1 MIEERSAGVI
11 LFNKTKCIQFLLLK
25 YPSGHWDFVKGNI
38 EKGEKEKETV
48 KRELFEETGINSLQ
62 IHQGFN
68 EKVEY
73 NYYKKDINK
82 KNIKVHKIVSYY
94 LAETDQKEIKLS
106 FEHLDYKWSD
116 YEDLM
121 KLITFENSREILNKG
136 NKLIKNLTK
145 N

>member
-11 LFNKTKCIQFLLLK
+11 LFNKAEDIQFLVLK

-38 EKGEKEKETV
+38 EEGEEEEETV
-48 KRELFEETGINSLQ
+48 KRELFEETGINNLE

-68 EKVEY
+68 EKVQY
-73 NYYKKDINK
+73 NYYKKN
-82 KNIKVHKIVSYY
+82 NKVHKIVSYY
-94 LAETDQKEIKLS
+94 LAETNQKEVKLS
-106 FEHLDYKWSD
+106 YEHLDYKWSD

-121 KLITFENSREILNKG
+121 KSITFENSREVLKKG
-136 NKLIKNLTK
+136 NERINNPTK

>member
-11 LFNKTKCIQFLLLK
+11 LFNKTEGIQFLILK

-38 EKGEKEKETV
+38 EEGEKEKETV

-62 IHQGFN
+62 IHRGFN

-73 NYYKKDINK
+73 NYYKKNR
-82 KNIKVHKIVSYY
+82 KVHKIVSYY

-106 FEHLDYKWSD
+106 DEHLDSKWSD

-121 KLITFENSREILNKG
+121 KLITFENSREILKKG
-136 NKLIKNLTK
+136 NELIKNLTK

>member
-11 LFNKTKCIQFLLLK
+11 LFNKTEGIQFLILK

-38 EKGEKEKETV
+38 EEGEKEEETV

-73 NYYKKDINK
+73 NYYKKNR
-82 KNIKVHKIVSYY
+82 KVHKIVSYY

>member
-11 LFNKTKCIQFLLLK
+11 LFNKTDGIQFLILK

-38 EKGEKEKETV
+38 EEGEKEKETV

-62 IHQGFN
+62 IHRGFN

-73 NYYKKDINK
+73 NYYKKNR
-82 KNIKVHKIVSYY
+82 KVHKIVSYY

-106 FEHLDYKWSD
+106 DEHLDSKWSD

-121 KLITFENSREILNKG
+121 KLITFENSREILKKG
-136 NKLIKNLTK
+136 NELIKNLTK

>member
-11 LFNKTKCIQFLLLK
+11 LFNKTKGIQFLILK

-38 EKGEKEKETV
+38 EEGEKEKETV
-48 KRELFEETGINSLQ
+48 KRELFEETGIDSLQ
-62 IHQGFN
+62 IHQEFN

-73 NYYKKDINK
+73 NYYK

-121 KLITFENSREILNKG
+121 KLITFENSREILKKG
-136 NKLIKNLTK
+136 NELIKDLTK

>member
-11 LFNKTKCIQFLLLK
+11 LFNKTDGIQFLILK

-38 EKGEKEKETV
+38 EEGEKEKETV
-48 KRELFEETGINSLQ
+48 RRELFEETGISNLE

-73 NYYKKDINK
+73 NYYKKN
-82 KNIKVHKIVSYY
+82 NKVHKIVSYY
-94 LAETDQKEIKLS
+94 LAETKQEEVKLS
-106 FEHLDYKWSD
+106 FEHLDYKWSN

-121 KLITFENSREILNKG
+121 NLITFDNSKDMLRKG
-136 NKLIKNLTK
+136 NEVIKNLSK

>member
-11 LFNKTKCIQFLLLK
+11 LFNKTDGIQFLILK
-25 YPSGHWDFVKGNI
+25 YPSGHWDFVKGKM
-38 EKGEKEKETV
+38 EKGEKEEETV

-73 NYYKKDINK
+73 NYYKKNS
-82 KNIKVHKIVSYY
+82 KVHKIVSYY

>member
-11 LFNKTKCIQFLLLK
+11 LFNKTNGIQFLILK

-38 EKGEKEKETV
+38 EEGEKEKETV

-94 LAETDQKEIKLS
+94 LAETDQKEVKLS

-121 KLITFENSREILNKG
+121 KLITFENSREILKKG
-136 NKLIKNLTK
+136 NELIKNLTK

>member
-11 LFNKTKCIQFLLLK
+11 LFNKTEGIQFLILK

-38 EKGEKEKETV
+38 EEGEKEKETV
-48 KRELFEETGINSLQ
+48 KRELFEETGIDSLQ
-62 IHQGFN
+62 IHQEFN

-73 NYYKKDINK
+73 NYYK

-106 FEHLDYKWSD
+106 DEHLDSKWSD

-121 KLITFENSREILNKG
+121 KLITFENSREILKKG
-136 NKLIKNLTK
+136 NELIKNLTK

>member
-11 LFNKTKCIQFLLLK
+11 LFNKADNIQFLVLK

-73 NYYKKDINK
+73 NYYKKN
-82 KNIKVHKIVSYY
+82 NKVHKIVSYY
-94 LAETDQKEIKLS
+94 LAETNQKEVKLS
-106 FEHLDYKWSD
+106 YEHLDYKWTNYDS
-116 YEDLM
+116 LL
-121 KLITFENSREILNKG
+121 KIITFDNSKDILKKG
-136 NKLIKNLTK
+136 NKLIKNLAK

>member
-11 LFNKTKCIQFLLLK
+11 LFNKTDGIQFLILK

-38 EKGEKEKETV
+38 EDGEKEKETV
-48 KRELFEETGINSLQ
+48 KRELFEETGIDSLQ
-62 IHQGFN
+62 IHQEFN

-73 NYYKKDINK
+73 NYYKKNR
-82 KNIKVHKIVSYY
+82 KVHKIVSYY

-106 FEHLDYKWSD
+106 FEHLDSKWSD
-116 YEDLM
+116 YEELM
-121 KLITFENSREILNKG
+121 KLITFENSREILKKG
-136 NKLIKNLTK
+136 NELIKNLTK

>member
-11 LFNKTKCIQFLLLK
+11 LFNKTDGIQFLILK

-38 EKGEKEKETV
+38 EEGEKEKETV
-48 KRELFEETGINSLQ
+48 RRELFEETGISNLE

-73 NYYKKDINK
+73 NYYKKN
-82 KNIKVHKIVSYY
+82 NKVHKIVSYY
-94 LAETDQKEIKLS
+94 LAETNQKEVKLS
-106 FEHLDYKWSD
+106 YEHLDYKWSD

-121 KLITFENSREILNKG
+121 KSITFENSREILKKG
-136 NKLIKNLTK
+136 NESIKNLTK

>member
-11 LFNKTKCIQFLLLK
+11 LFNKTDGIQFLILK

-38 EKGEKEKETV
+38 EEGEKEEETV

-62 IHQGFN
+62 IHRGFN

-73 NYYKKDINK
+73 NYYKKNR
-82 KNIKVHKIVSYY
+82 KVHKIVSYY

-106 FEHLDYKWSD
+106 DEHLDSKWSD

-121 KLITFENSREILNKG
+121 KLITFENSREILKKG

>member
-11 LFNKTKCIQFLLLK
+11 LFNKTDGIQFLILK

-38 EKGEKEKETV
+38 EEVEKEKETV
-48 KRELFEETGINSLQ
+48 KRELFEETGIDSLQ
-62 IHQGFN
+62 IHQEFN

-73 NYYKKDINK
+73 NYYK

-94 LAETDQKEIKLS
+94 LAETDQKEVKLS
-106 FEHLDYKWSD
+106 FEHLDSKWSD
-116 YEDLM
+116 YEELM
-121 KLITFENSREILNKG
+121 KLITFENSREILKKG
-136 NKLIKNLTK
+136 NELIKNLTK

>member
-11 LFNKTKCIQFLLLK
+11 LFNKTDGIQFLILK

-73 NYYKKDINK
+73 NYYKKDR
-82 KNIKVHKIVSYY
+82 KVHKIVSYY
-94 LAETDQKEIKLS
+94 LAETDQKEVKLS
-106 FEHLDYKWSD
+106 FEHLDSKWSD

-121 KLITFENSREILNKG
+121 KLITFENSREILKKG
-136 NKLIKNLTK
+136 NELIKNLTK

>member
-11 LFNKTKCIQFLLLK
+11 LFNKTDGIQFLILK

-38 EKGEKEKETV
+38 EEGEKEKETV
-48 KRELFEETGINSLQ
+48 KRELFEETGIDSLQ
-62 IHQGFN
+62 IHQEFN

-73 NYYKKDINK
+73 NYYKKNR
-82 KNIKVHKIVSYY
+82 KVHKIVSYY

-106 FEHLDYKWSD
+106 FEHLDSKWSD
-116 YEDLM
+116 YEELM
-121 KLITFENSREILNKG
+121 KLITFENSREVLKKG
-136 NKLIKNLTK
+136 NELIKNLTK

>member
-11 LFNKTKCIQFLLLK
+11 LFNKTEGIQFLILK

-38 EKGEKEKETV
+38 EEGEKEKETV
-48 KRELFEETGINSLQ
+48 RRELFEETGINSLQ
-62 IHQGFN
+62 IHRGFN

-73 NYYKKDINK
+73 NYYKKNR
-82 KNIKVHKIVSYY
+82 KVHKIVSYY
-94 LAETDQKEIKLS
+94 LAETDQKEVKLS
-106 FEHLDYKWSD
+106 FEHLDSKWLD

-121 KLITFENSREILNKG
+121 KLITFENSREILKKG
-136 NKLIKNLTK
+136 NELIKNLTK